1 MNVFATLAGRA
12 AWPGAIRSGA
22 AWLLALALLAGC
34 ATPAS
39 VRPGM
44 LATEVISQFG
54 APAARH
60 RLPDGAERLEYPQGG
75 LQQQT
80 WMVDIDA
87 GGRVTA
93 VRQVMTLEAFG
104 QLRVGVDRE
113 EDVLRAFGRP
123 WRIEHYR
130 ASGLTAW
137 LYPYREAETWNSM
150 MAVHFDAAGRIERV
164 QNGPDPRFLGG
175 GNRD

>member
-1 MNVFATLAGRA
+1 MTAR
-12 AWPGAIRSGA
+12 PGPHAVA
-22 AWLLALALLAGC
+22 VTLLAAALLAGC

-44 LATEVISQFG
+44 SASQVIGEFG
-54 APAARH
+54 TPAARH

-80 WMVDIDA
+80 WMIDVDA
-87 GGRVTA
+87 RGRVTA
-93 VRQVMTLEAFG
+93 VHQVMTLPAFG
-104 QLRVGVDRE
+104 ELRVGIDRQ

-137 LYPYREAETWNSM
+137 LYPYREAEIWNSM

>member
-1 MNVFATLAGRA
+1 MTTR
-12 AWPGAIRSGA
+12 PGPHAVA
-22 AWLLALALLAGC
+22 VALLAAALLAGC

-44 LATEVISQFG
+44 SASQVIGELG

-60 RLPDGAERLEYPQGG
+60 GLPDGAERLEYPQGG

-80 WMVDIDA
+80 WMIDIDA
-87 GGRVTA
+87 RGRVTA
-93 VRQVMTLEAFG
+93 ARQVMTLPAFG
-104 QLRVGVDRE
+104 ELRVGIDRQD
-113 EDVLRAFGRP
+113 DVLRAFGRP

-137 LYPYREAETWNSM
+137 LYPYREAEIWNSM